1 MTKDGLRTLRL
12 SETIAP
18 FGVGAIVD
26 IAGDSLMATD
36 ISWWPKNSPRLSC
49 DRLERELRGRTLK
62 SPPSVPS
69 YPSKNTPGLTFQ
81 RFPSWL
87 FCQNCRS
94 LRQLNSSEETGKA
107 PRCVKCAGPRVPMR
121 FIALCEKGS
130 HVQDISWRWW
140 AHRAATVLPQQKCA
154 DGENLFFRTSENGNE
169 GLSGLSVECKSCGV
183 RRNFGELSAKGAL
196 KGDGVKCSGKQPW
209 QSKLE
214 AVDCDATVQ
223 VVQRGAT
230 NVHMA
235 DVISAIDIP
244 EAKPLSLVHAESI
257 RNHGSFGAL
266 SSDPDGPISEYL
278 RDLIARE
285 LGLTAETVQAVA
297 LSNDSI
303 TDGNLAAARSGLL
316 DGEWAAFQTP
326 LTERSAASPN
336 FITETAGFVRQT
348 DAPVLHILGDLIA
361 SVVLVRRLREV
372 RAMTGFRRYSPDS
385 SVIPVSFAPKGTEQW
400 YPAMES
406 FGEGIFFSLCEA
418 AVSEWESA
426 QPVQERTAV
435 LERRRLDSHI
445 ASRHSEV
452 TPRSVML
459 HTVAHLLMR
468 RLAFNSGYA
477 SAALRERVYSSVEGA
492 DRQAGI
498 LIYTASG
505 DSEGTLGGLV
515 RQGEPPRLA
524 RMLLAAIEDS
534 DWCSNDPVCRES
546 KGQGMNALNL
556 AACHGCALAPE
567 TSCESSNLFL
577 DRSLVVG
584 ADGAGNGFFD
594 SVLAAGR
601 SAS

>member
-1 MTKDGLRTLRL
+1 
-12 SETIAP
+12 
-18 FGVGAIVD
+18 
-26 IAGDSLMATD
+26 
-36 ISWWPKNSPRLSC
+36 
-49 DRLERELRGRTLK
+49 
-62 SPPSVPS
+62 
-69 YPSKNTPGLTFQ
+69 
-81 RFPSWL
+81 
-87 FCQNCRS
+87 
-94 LRQLNSSEETGKA
+94 
-107 PRCVKCAGPRVPMR
+107 MR
-121 FIALCEKGS
+121 FIALCDKGS

-140 AHRAATVLPQQKCA
+140 AHRAATVLAQQKCV
-154 DGENLFFRTSENGNE
+154 DSENLFFRTSENGNE
-169 GLSGLSVECKSCGV
+169 GLSGLSVHCKSCGV

-196 KGDGVKCSGKQPW
+196 KGDGIKCSGKQPW
-209 QSKLE
+209 QSKFE
-214 AVDCDATVQ
+214 AIDCDATVQ

-244 EAKPLSLVHAESI
+244 EAKPMSLVHAEKV

-278 RDLIARE
+278 RELIAKE
-285 LGLTAETVQAVA
+285 LDVPPEIVKAVA
-297 LSNDSI
+297 MSNDAIS
-303 TDGNLAAARSGLL
+303 DGNLATARSGLL

-326 LTERSAASPN
+326 STAASPD
-336 FITETAGFVRQT
+336 FITEATGFVRHS
-348 DAPVLHILGDLIA
+348 DAPVLQKLGDLIS

-385 SVIPVSFAPKGTEQW
+385 NVIPVSFAPKGTEQW

-406 FGEGIFFSLCEA
+406 FGEGIFFSIAEA
-418 AVSEWESA
+418 AMSNWESA
-426 QPVQERTAV
+426 QSVQERTSV

-445 ASRHSEV
+445 ASRHNEV

-459 HTVAHLLMR
+459 HTLAHLIMR

-477 SAALRERVYSSVEGA
+477 SAALRERVYSSVAGA

-567 TSCESSNLFL
+567 TSCENSNLFL

-584 ADGAGNGFFD
+584 SDGTPGFFD
-594 SVLAAGR
+594 SILAAGR